1 MNQLV
6 TPNLDVPA
14 QIKRCLKYVQD
25 AFGAP
30 NAGNSAWY
38 AWNQTQFKHEDRDFP
53 TGVYFIAWF
62 SYWGTVDGVYGNWGH
77 VVIGK
82 DGTFYSS
89 PWTNKNTHDVIGS
102 IEEVERIYK
111 CTFVGWSEDIAGL
124 KVIERESMERKP
136 SYQEVVDYNK
146 NHLNRVVDEATMN
159 RYVANPIWVMFEE
172 IMTEQKNRVDKA
184 NAQIAELQKN
194 SCTTDER
201 NYLTLLK
208 KVSK

>member
-1 MNQLV
+1 
-6 TPNLDVPA
+6 
-14 QIKRCLKYVQD
+14 
-25 AFGAP
+25 
-30 NAGNSAWY
+30 
-38 AWNQTQFKHEDRDFP
+38 
-53 TGVYFIAWF
+53 
-62 SYWGTVDGVYGNWGH
+62 
-77 VVIGK
+77 
-82 DGTFYSS
+82 
-89 PWTNKNTHDVIGS
+89 
-102 IEEVERIYK
+102 
-111 CTFVGWSEDIAGL
+111 
-124 KVIERESMERKP
+124 MERKP

-184 NAQIAELQKN
+184 NSQIVELQKN

>member
-1 MNQLV
+1 MIQLV
-6 TPNLDVPA
+6 TPNLDV
-14 QIKRCLKYVQD
+14 RTTLGFCLNYVQT
-25 AFGAP
+25 AYLAP
-30 NAGNSAWY
+30 NAGVSAWW
-38 AWNQTQFKHEDRDFP
+38 AWNNSTELRHEDSDLP
-53 TGVYFIAWF
+53 SGVYVPVWF
-62 SYWGTVDGVYGNWGH
+62 SGYQGLGH
-77 VVIGK
+77 VAIYK
-82 DGTFYSS
+82 DGTVYSS
-89 PWTNKNTHDVIGS
+89 PYTNKTTHDTLGS
-102 IEEVERIYK
+102 IAEAERVYGVK
-111 CTFVGWSEDIAGL
+111 YVGWSEDIAGL
-124 KVIERESMERKP
+124 KVIEEESMERKP

-184 NAQIAELQKN
+184 NSQIVELQKN